1 MKYRVLL
8 FICMLQVLFTYAVG
22 TETRLLFTLNEQWKF
37 SAGDSAVWAVADFD
51 DSKWKSISSRQ

>member
-37 SAGDSAVWAVADFD
+37 SG
-51 DSKWKSISSRQ
+51 R